1 MLGWD
6 IVFRLSCNLQ
16 TVLEGMGRQRMKGIV
31 DTFQECGSARHEGVP
46 KTTEISAIVHFLGE
60 DIGRITFAAD
70 MFNGDGPVCHPL
82 TGGVFSVLDVSI
94 TFGRQIMAPF
104 HTCFVVVVKW
114 CRRFSIRDW
123 VAKGG
128 KMENHIADV
137 NCETGTHVGGA
148 NFGVTRAERS
158 ALLTVRLPSDG
169 TTGAEDDGTAH
180 AAEFE

>member
-1 MLGWD
+1 M
-6 IVFRLSCNLQ
+6 
-16 TVLEGMGRQRMKGIV
+16 
-31 DTFQECGSARHEGVP
+31 
-46 KTTEISAIVHFLGE
+46 EISAIAHFLGE

-70 MFNGDGPVCHPL
+70 MFDGDGSVCHPL

-94 TFGRQIMAPF
+94 TFDCQIGAPF

-114 CRRFSIRDW
+114 CWLLSIRDW

-137 NCETGTHVGGA
+137 DRETGTHVGGA

-169 TTGAEDDGTAH
+169 TTRAEDDGTAH